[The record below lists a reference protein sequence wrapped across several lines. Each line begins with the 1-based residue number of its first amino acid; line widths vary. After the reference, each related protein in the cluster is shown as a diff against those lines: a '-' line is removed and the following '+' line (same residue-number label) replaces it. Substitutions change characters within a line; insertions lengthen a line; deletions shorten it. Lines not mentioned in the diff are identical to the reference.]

1 MADAGESQALRKQ
14 TAARPDLTSNR
25 LLRALRQRDL
35 NRLAPHR
42 PEVDLTD

>member
-1 MADAGESQALRKQ
+1 MADNGESPALR
-14 TAARPDLTSNR
+14 R
-25 LLRALRQRDL
+25 RDL